1 MAAAAISVVPVVLL
15 AIAFRD
21 HVVRGFADG
30 MMKG

>member
-1 MAAAAISVVPVVLL
+1 VPVVLL